1 MQVDL
6 IDMRHRPDG
15 SYNWIGH
22 YMDHWSKVH
31 VLFPLMH
38 KRAEEVA
45 LSLSTKVFSYFGP
58 PRILQ
63 SDNGRE
69 FVNAVVHKLVEDWP
83 GEVTIVNGRARHP
96 QSQGLVERANA
107 KVEQMLGCRFYEG
120 SSDESAWT
128 MWLPEIQCEPI
139 ATCTT
144 IYMYM
149 WVHATTKQY

>member
-1 MQVDL
+1 MC
-6 IDMRHRPDG
+6 HRPDG

-22 YMDHWSKVH
+22 WICHYMDHWSKVL
-31 VLFPLMH
+31 VLFPLMY
-38 KRAEEVA
+38 KCAEEVA

-58 PRILQ
+58 ARILQ

-69 FVNAVVHKLVEDWP
+69 FVNAVIHKLVEDWP
-83 GEVTIVNGRARHP
+83 GEITTVNGRARHP

-120 SSDESAWT
+120 YSDEFAWT

-144 IYMYM
+144 IYTYM
-149 WVHATTKQY
+149 WVQATTKQS